1 MAAGFLICGGSV
13 AEDLIIA
20 QSIAFLP
27 AAIPG
32 VALYR
37 VDIAVLDFLHDA
49 HMVGAA
55 VLNAVVIYPI
65 KKYNSA

>member
-27 AAIPG
+27 AATPG
-32 VALYR
+32 VPYR
-37 VDIAVLDFLHDA
+37 VDLAVLDFLHDA
-49 HMVGAA
+49 HMVRSA
-55 VLNAVVIYPI
+55 VLPSALLIPI
-65 KKYNSA
+65 KED

>member
-37 VDIAVLDFLHDA
+37 VDIAVLDSLHDA
-49 HMVGAA
+49 HMVRSA
-55 VLNAVVIYPI
+55 VLPSALLIPI
-65 KKYNSA
+65 KED